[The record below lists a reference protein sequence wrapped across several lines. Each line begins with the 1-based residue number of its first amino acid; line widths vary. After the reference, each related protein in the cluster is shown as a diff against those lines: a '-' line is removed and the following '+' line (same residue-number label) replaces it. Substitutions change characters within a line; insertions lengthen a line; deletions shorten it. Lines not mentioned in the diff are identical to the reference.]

1 MLPMSILD
9 QTPINKGQ
17 TVTEALNHTL
27 ELAQLADQSGYTRY
41 FLSEHHNL
49 KDVVGTSPEIL
60 IMYLL
65 DHTKQ
70 MRIGSGG
77 VMLQHYHPLKVIEQ
91 FHLIDKL
98 SHQRVDLAVGK
109 APGGYPKVV
118 DLLQEELQK
127 PLKQFDEKFSL
138 LNQLNTQ
145 KFTDHSEY
153 EGIRTAHRDET
164 DKPVPVYLLGTSE
177 HSAIQAA
184 EAQTGIVYA
193 YFINSDLSELEN
205 ALKAY
210 KKRYPKGRFIVSI
223 PAVVTTDGN
232 QKMPMRFSQRH
243 YELTFEDG
251 SRIVL
256 NTKQQVDEYR
266 NESEKNFEVTEKR
279 MRIISGSKEEVV
291 DTLNEINR
299 SGLID
304 EWMLHMP
311 VQSHKLR
318 MNTIRELAPLNPNE
332 NV

>member
-1 MLPMSILD
+1 MLPISILD

-91 FHLIDKL
+91 FHLMDKL
-98 SHQRVDLAVGK
+98 SDQRVDLAVGK

-127 PLKQFDEKFSL
+127 PLKHFDEKFSL

-145 KFTDHSEY
+145 TYTGHSEY
-153 EGIRTAHRDET
+153 EGILTAHRDET
-164 DKPVPVYLLGTSE
+164 DGPVPVYLLGTSE

-193 YFINSDLSELEN
+193 YFINSDLSELEK

-210 KKRYPKGRFIVSI
+210 KSRYPKGRFIVSI
-223 PAVVTTDGN
+223 PAVVTADGN
-232 QKMPMRFSQRH
+232 QKLPFRFSQRH

-266 NESEKNFEVTEKR
+266 SESEKSFEVVEKK
-279 MRIISGSKEEVV
+279 MKIISGSKEEVIN
-291 DTLNEINR
+291 TLNEINR

-318 MNTIRELAPLNPNE
+318 MNTVRELAPVNSK
-332 NV
+332 